1 MLFSLDMFNIYFQF
15 YIFHYI
21 IVTMDNE
28 TTSCSYFIRN
38 IAHLMST
45 MQDRC
50 LNMYGLSNQQARI
63 LMYLSKHNIRGQ
75 QKVKRKDL
83 ENFLNLKGSSVT
95 SLMSGLEKNG
105 FLERV
110 PSDKDARRKLIS
122 LTDKAKQLVLQM
134 DLIFEATDNQL
145 QEGMSE
151 EEKMTFRLLLGIA
164 HNNIKV

>member
-1 MLFSLDMFNIYFQF
+1 MKD
-15 YIFHYI
+15 
-21 IVTMDNE
+21 E
-28 TTSCSYFIRN
+28 ETSCSYFIRN
-38 IAHLMST
+38 IAHLMAN

-75 QKVKRKDL
+75 KNVKRKDL
-83 ENFLNLKGSSVT
+83 EEFLNLKGSSVT
-95 SLMSGLEKNG
+95 SLMHSLEKNG
-105 FLERV
+105 FIERFD
-110 PSDKDARRKLIS
+110 SSKDARRKELM
-122 LTDKAKQLVLQM
+122 LTDKAKQIVQEM

-164 HNNIKV
+164 HNNMTII